1 MSETSTK
8 PYLIRAIYEW
18 CVDNGYTPYLSVF
31 VDRKTHV
38 PQEHVKDGEIVLNIS
53 PLATNE
59 LDLSNDFITF
69 QARFNGRVKDIS
81 VPVSNV
87 RGLYARETG
96 QGMSFELTLPS
107 VVAGEDSESAFDDGA
122 ALEEDKAHA
131 SKAKT
136 KKTLKSV
143 DLESVSVDANSEKSG
158 IGASDDG
165 PDTPPPPNNKSKPR
179 LTRVK

>member
-1 MSETSTK
+1 LSETSTK

-31 VDRKTHV
+31 VDRRTHV

-96 QGMSFELTLPS
+96 QGMSFELSLLS
-107 VVAGEDSESAFDDGA
+107 VVDDEESESAFDDGA
-122 ALEEDKAHA
+122 SLESDKPQQ

-143 DLESVSVDANSEKSG
+143 DLVSVAIDADSEKSG
-158 IGASDDG
+158 VGASDKD
-165 PDTPPPPNNKSKPR
+165 PDVPPPANNKSKPR